1 MGGAWRSG
9 TPCRNGSL
17 QGSGAGCFPK
27 NLALPTV
34 SGPKPRPAP
43 IPFRAFPA
51 AVTPTPARGSQPSP
65 ELCPAHS
72 PAPRP
77 STACLPAL
85 RGLCPRDLGPGA
97 GPSREVWVRP
107 PGPSALSG
115 RRPTAA
121 ARLPR
126 PMAPPPTDQ
135 GKVTRGRLPPPWAPG
150 RVSGG
155 GALTRLRSCT
165 GIHAFTSSPTHTRA
179 HSHAHSLTHHSFSH
193 SLSPHS
199 LLTHSLSHLLT
210 HVLTHMLIPHS
221 LIPHSLTRS
230 LTPHSLLTP
239 HSFTHLLT
247 CSLTCSFTHS

>member
-9 TPCRNGSL
+9 TARRNGSL

-43 IPFRAFPA
+43 VPFQAFPA
-51 AVTPTPARGSQPSP
+51 VVTPAPACGSQPGP
-65 ELCPAHS
+65 ALCPAHS

-107 PGPSALSG
+107 PGLSALSG

-126 PMAPPPTDQ
+126 PMAPPSTDQ

-155 GALTRLRSCT
+155 GALTRLPSCT

-179 HSHAHSLTHHSFSH
+179 HSRSFTHSPLIQSLTHSSPTHSHTRSH
-193 SLSPHS
+193 TCSLTRSFLTLS
-199 LLTHSLSHLLT
+199 FLTHSLG
-210 HVLTHMLIPHS
+210 HS
-221 LIPHSLTRS
+221 LPTHSS
-230 LTPHSLLTP
+230 LLHTLAHTLIHSLLKQ
-239 HSFTHLLT
+239 HQQERDV
-247 CSLTCSFTHS
+247 